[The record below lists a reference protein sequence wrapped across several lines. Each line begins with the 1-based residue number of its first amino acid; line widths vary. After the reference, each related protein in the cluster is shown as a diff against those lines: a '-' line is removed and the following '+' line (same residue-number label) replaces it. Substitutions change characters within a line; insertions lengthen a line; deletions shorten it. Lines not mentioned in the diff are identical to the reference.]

1 MREFSRQ
8 DRLADQIKKEV
19 AEILQFVIKDPRLGF
34 VTVTDVELSK
44 DLKYARV
51 FFSSMGSQEERAKSA
66 KVLER
71 TKGVVQAELGKRIH
85 ARKTPIITYKIDKSL
100 ERGQRI
106 NELLE
111 QIKNE
116 KAADEGQDDDSDS

>member
-1 MREFSRQ
+1 MREFKRQ

-19 AEILQFVIKDPRLGF
+19 AEILQFVIKDPKLGF
-34 VTVTDVELSK
+34 VTITDVELSK

-51 FFSSMGSQEERAKSA
+51 FFSSMGTAAEKARSA

-85 ARKTPIITYKIDKSL
+85 ARKTPIITYKVDKSL
-100 ERGQRI
+100 EHGQRI

-111 QIKNE
+111 QIKHE
-116 KAADEGQDDDSDS
+116 KTSDEEHDDSDS